1 MTVEE
6 MRNAIAGVYPGLTW
20 KQKVAAMHD
29 DQVTAIYLDFQAK
42 DKFNKKPVIKK
53 RDIDVPVKGGY
64 HTAYPIKPV
73 TQMSIFD
80 IC

>member
-6 MRNAIAGVYPGLTW
+6 MRNAIAGVYPGPTW
-20 KQKVAAMHD
+20 KQKVAAMYD

-42 DKFNKKPVIKK
+42 GKFNKKPVAKK
-53 RDIDVPVKGGY
+53 KYPHKPVKSGY
-64 HTAYPIKPV
+64 CTAYPAESAI
-73 TQMSIFD
+73 QMSIFD